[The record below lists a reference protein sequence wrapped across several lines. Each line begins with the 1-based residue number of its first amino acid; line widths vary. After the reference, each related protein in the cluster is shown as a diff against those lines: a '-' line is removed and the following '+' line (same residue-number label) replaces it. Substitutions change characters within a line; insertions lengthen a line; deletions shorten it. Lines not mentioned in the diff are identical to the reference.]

1 MTSVISGKIYKRYSA
16 KAEPALGEKDH
27 ELISGTV
34 SSLINKSDDHPGM
47 LLGNIQSGKTRTF
60 VGIIAMAFDNGFD
73 VAIVFT
79 KNSLALAKQTTSRI
93 TRDLYEDGVVE
104 VNDIKFV
111 NGNVDGSDQAP
122 KLVLI
127 VKKEDDN
134 IRQLIS
140 LFKDENNA
148 LLGRRVLVVD
158 DEADI
163 TSVGYKHAKEGGIKL
178 QKVHA
183 LINEFRQMLRGEG
196 AGGACYLQVTATPY
210 ALYLQ
215 SNHPGQSH
223 LSVRPVFTRVIEP
236 GPGYVGTDYF
246 FGDTSRHADFAV
258 SLIPG
263 RELAVLDGGKK
274 KRKAFANP
282 LGIGFKQLPG
292 DRSPKYNLT
301 TLRGGLIGFI
311 VAATIRMI
319 QDGAEVKGRRYAFI
333 VHTDTGMR
341 SHDRQNEIVRSMVE
355 QIRYFAKH
363 DPSCLTDLFE
373 TAYDEIEALA
383 SSHSVKLPDRKL
395 VFKDAIS
402 SLVDRRRLSSTV
414 INSDEDAA
422 SLFDEQKGELKKSH
436 PMTVFIGGN
445 ILDRGLT
452 ITNLIG
458 FYYGRNPGK
467 AQQDTVLQ
475 HMRILGYRSRAD
487 LAVTRMFCSEDT
499 REALQ
504 KIHQM
509 DQALR
514 QRLKE
519 KPEHRDAVFVSYDP
533 SGKVV
538 PCPPNKLLPSRTTTY
553 YPESRDLPVG
563 FHTSDDA
570 ATHVSR
576 VEAML
581 QQIGTWTLL
590 EKGVQVPVE
599 TAQAILSTIQP
610 SLIPDSSPQV
620 EVTKKKRRSKWSDTP
635 FVWEHASAAIQK
647 MSLDSEDPEQRGRVW
662 IIARGFS
669 GPMREIARL
678 KKNGTAFSDAPDT
691 SKGDTDDMRKKAKHV
706 PGIILLKQAGRS
718 VGEDGKLK
726 GWSDQPFIWPVVIS
740 PQKMKDPIIFAHEL
754 RNPKAAD
761 AS

>member
-1 MTSVISGKIYKRYSA
+1 MPGDIYVRYAS
-16 KAEPALGEKDH
+16 KADPKLNEKDLD
-27 ELISGTV
+27 LIKGAV
-34 SSLINKSDDHPGM
+34 GGLADNVDNHPGM

-93 TRDLYEDGVVE
+93 TRDLYQDGVVE
-104 VNDIKFV
+104 VNDIKYI
-111 NGNVDGSDQAP
+111 NGCIDGSDQAP

-148 LLGRRVLVVD
+148 LLRRRVLVVD
-158 DEADI
+158 DEADV

-183 LINEFRQMLRGEG
+183 LINEFRQMMRSEG

-210 ALYLQ
+210 SLYLQ

-236 GPGYVGTDYF
+236 GPGYVGTEYF
-246 FGDTSRHADFAV
+246 FGDTSGHADLAV
-258 SLIPG
+258 SLIPA
-263 RELAVLDGGKK
+263 RELAVLDGGKR
-274 KRKAFANP
+274 KRKSFANP

-292 DRSPKYNLT
+292 ERSPKYNLT
-301 TLRGGLIGFI
+301 ALRGGLIGFV

-319 QDGAEVKGRRYAFI
+319 QDGVRAKGRRYAFI

-341 SHDRQNEIVRSMVE
+341 SHARQNEIVQSMVE
-355 QIRYFAKH
+355 QIRLFAKT

-395 VFKDAIS
+395 VFKEAIS

-422 SLFDEQKGELKKSH
+422 SLFDEQKGELRKSH

-475 HMRILGYRSRAD
+475 HMRILGYRSLAD

-499 REALQ
+499 REALC

-514 QRLKE
+514 QRLKAN
-519 KPEHRDAVFVSYDP
+519 PDHRDAVFVSFDHT
-533 SGKVV
+533 GKVV

-553 YPESRDLPVG
+553 YPGSRDLPVG

-570 ATHVSR
+570 AFHVSK
-576 VEAML
+576 VESML
-581 QQIGTWTLL
+581 QEIGKWSML
-590 EKGVQVPVE
+590 EKGVLVSVG
-599 TAQAILSTIQP
+599 TARAILSAIQP
-610 SLIPDSSPQV
+610 SLVPEISTQA
-620 EVTKKKRRSKWSDTP
+620 ELQKKRRSKWSDTP

-647 MSLDSEDPEQRGRVW
+647 MSEDSQDPDQKGKVW

-691 SKGDTDDMRKKAKHV
+691 SKGDTDDMRRKAKHA

-718 VGEDGKLK
+718 VGEDGKPK
-726 GWSDQPFIWPVVIS
+726 GWSDQPFVWPVVIS
-740 PQKMKDPIIFAHEL
+740 PQQMKDPIIFAHEL
-754 RNPKAAD
+754 RKNQV
-761 AS
+761 SE